1 MPSGEAHAIA
11 QGTRYENYM
20 FSMSFTPPEGEHA
33 SIEAF
38 EKAIDQVEEKLG
50 LQSQPRAVVFH
61 DKNGRRHAHAI
72 YYWSRV
78 DAERMRSI
86 SYYKVKL
93 RDVSRRLED
102 AALRDPLNF
111 NRAKWQQARRIGL
124 NPKEL
129 KAIFRKT

>member
-1 MPSGEAHAIA
+1 MSSRTRGRGFISDDLIDAFGEAHAIA
-11 QGTRYENYM
+11 QGTRYENYYM

-61 DKNGRRHAHAI
+61 DKNGRRHAHAL

-102 AALRDPLNF
+102 QPCATL
-111 NRAKWQQARRIGL
+111 
-124 NPKEL
+124 
-129 KAIFRKT
+129 